1 MAQVIKQTPEK
12 RGLSIDEYQGA
23 GKWCFTIAF
32 NKALVNRDKNDGLFV
47 ESLLRHEKYSKHDWY
62 DEDTRALIKC
72 STQAANAKVEALRN
86 YFSHYRHLPGCLE
99 FTADNALRRIME
111 RGYERAIFE
120 CRRRETEVIIE
131 FPSLF
136 EGDRITTAGVVF
148 FVSFFVERRVL
159 FRLYGAVSGLK
170 KNEGQ
175 YKLTRKALS
184 MYCLKDSRF
193 MKAWDKRVLLF
204 RDILAQLGRIPAE
217 SFEHYYGVQTDKKG
231 ANDNE
236 GTNPKRHKDKFIE
249 FALRYLEAR
258 HSELCFG
265 RRRIVRE
272 EAGAGDEHKK
282 HRTKGKVVV
291 DFSKEDEEQSY
302 YISKNNVIGRIDGRA
317 GREPRTYRIG
327 VNELKY
333 MVLLSLQG
341 KGDDAIAKLYGYRQ
355 HVENILDVAKG
366 TDKDNHAFLP
376 RFVLE
381 QHGIDRKAF
390 KQRIDDR
397 VKHVRGVWEKKKAAT
412 NEMTLHEKA
421 RDILQY
427 VNENCTRPF
436 NPGEYN
442 RLLVCLVGKDVENFQ
457 AGLKHLKLAE
467 RIDGRVCLIFAHT
480 STINEMHQAVCDQ
493 ILNRLCRS
501 GGQKLYD
508 YVGLGKKDEIEYKQ
522 KVAWFKEHISI
533 CRGFLRKEFWYD
545 SEKGFAKLV
554 EEQLKSGGGQ
564 RDVGLDK
571 KYYHIDSIG
580 RFEGANPALYETLAR
595 DRLCLMMAQYFLGS
609 VRNQLG
615 NKIVWSNDG
624 IELPVE
630 GSVGNEKSIVF
641 TVSDYG
647 KLYVLDDA
655 EFLRRICDYFMPH
668 EKGKIR
674 YHTVYQKGFHAYN
687 DLQKKCVEAVLTFEE
702 KVVKDEKMSEAEGLN
717 RIEFRQIMMG
727 AADCNEAEKA
737 VVTQVRNDFFH
748 HELKFEIDD
757 FGLFSDV
764 MKKYGIE
771 KEWKFPV
778 K

>member
-1 MAQVIKQTPEK
+1 MAQVSKQTSKK
-12 RGLSIDEYQGA
+12 RELSIDEYQGA
-23 GKWCFTIAF
+23 RKWCFTIAF

-72 STQAANAKVEALRN
+72 STQAANAKAEALRN
-86 YFSHYRHLPGCLE
+86 YFSHYRHSPGCLT
-99 FTADNALRRIME
+99 FTAEDELRTIME
-111 RGYERAIFE
+111 RAYERAIFE

-159 FRLYGAVSGLK
+159 DRLYGAVSGLK

-193 MKAWDKRVLLF
+193 TKAWDKRVLLF

-217 SFEHYYGVQTDKKG
+217 AYEYYHGEQGDKKR

-249 FALRYLEAR
+249 FALHYLEAQ
-258 HSELCFG
+258 HSEICFG
-265 RRRIVRE
+265 RRHIVRE

-291 DFSKEDEEQSY
+291 DFSKKDEDQSY
-302 YISKNNVIGRIDGRA
+302 YISKNNVIVRIDKNA
-317 GREPRTYRIG
+317 GPRSYRMG
-327 VNELKY
+327 LNELKY
-333 MVLLSLQG
+333 LVLLSLQG
-341 KGDDAIAKLYGYRQ
+341 KGDDAIAKLYRYRQ
-355 HVENILDVAKG
+355 HVENILDVVKV
-366 TDKDNHAFLP
+366 TDKDNHVFLP

-381 QHGIDRKAF
+381 QHGIGRKAF
-390 KQRIDDR
+390 KQRIDGR

-427 VNENCTRPF
+427 VNENCTRSF

-457 AGLKHLKLAE
+457 AGLKRLQLAE
-467 RIDGRVCLIFAHT
+467 RIDGRVYSIFAQT
-480 STINEMHQAVCDQ
+480 STINEMHQVVCDQ
-493 ILNRLCRS
+493 ILNRLCRI
-501 GGQKLYD
+501 GDQKLYD
-508 YVGLGKKDEIEYKQ
+508 YVGLGKKDEIDYKQ

-533 CRGFLRKEFWYD
+533 RRGFLRKKFWYD
-545 SEKGFAKLV
+545 SKKGFAKLV
-554 EEQLKSGGGQ
+554 EEHLESGGGQ

-571 KYYHIDSIG
+571 KYYHIDAIG

-609 VRNQLG
+609 VRKELG
-615 NKIVWSNDG
+615 NKIVWSNDS

-641 TVSDYG
+641 SVSDYG

-655 EFLRRICDYFMPH
+655 EFLGRICEYFMPH

-674 YHTVYQKGFHAYN
+674 YHTVYEKGFRAYN
-687 DLQKKCVEAVLTFEE
+687 DLQKKCVEAVLAFEE
-702 KVVKDEKMSEAEGLN
+702 KVVKAKKMSEKEGAHY
-717 RIEFRQIMMG
+717 IDFREILAQTM
-727 AADCNEAEKA
+727 CKEAEKTA
-737 VVTQVRNDFFH
+737 VNKVRRAFFH
-748 HELKFEIDD
+748 HHLKFVIDE